1 MGIKFDEAIRPIV
14 LKMPKMS
21 GYVKTIKVKDADKD
35 KNNKLIYFRIN
46 NEKLLEKHGVI
57 WTKIDVL
64 FRIIIELMLYQSMM
78 TDI

>member
-21 GYVKTIKVKDADKD
+21 GYVQTIKVKDADKD